1 MGAVTVLYEESDDTS
16 SSKNAFELRTSS
28 DQITLQDLASA
39 FPLKGSFCF
48 SVKTLSGSYVDVVNP
63 ASRLD
68 VIDGVI
74 SARVVPLSRL
84 PLVSLTAATA
94 EAIRC
99 SRLPDQSHKHSK
111 SSRGSSSGS
120 GSWQQQQQQQSDSQ
134 QQSWA
139 AELSKRRRSV
149 ESLGDNLQQQTSKVS
164 YTFSQIVPLAA
175 V

>member
-1 MGAVTVLYEESDDTS
+1 MGAVTVLYEEPDDTS
-16 SSKNAFELRTSS
+16 SSKNAFELRTRS
-28 DQITLQDLASA
+28 DQITLQDIVSA
-39 FPLKGSFCF
+39 FPLRGSFSF
-48 SVKTLSGSYVDVVNP
+48 SMKTLSGSYVDAINP
-63 ASRLD
+63 ASRID

-74 SARVVPLSRL
+74 AARVVSLSRL

-120 GSWQQQQQQQSDSQ
+120 GSWQQQQQQQQSDSQ
-134 QQSWA
+134 SQQSWA

-149 ESLGDNLQQQTSKVS
+149 ESLGDNLQQQTSKVN
-164 YTFSQIVPLAA
+164 YTI
-175 V
+175 

>member
-1 MGAVTVLYEESDDTS
+1 MGAVTVLYEEPDDAS

-28 DQITLQDLASA
+28 DQITLQDLVSA
-39 FPLKGSFCF
+39 FPLRGSFCF
-48 SVKTLSGSYVDVVNP
+48 SIRTLSGSYVDVVNP

-74 SARVVPLSRL
+74 AARIAPLSRL

-99 SRLPDQSHKHSK
+99 SRLTDQSHKHSK

-120 GSWQQQQQQQSDSQ
+120 GSWQQQQQSDSQ
-134 QQSWA
+134 SQQSWA

-149 ESLGDNLQQQTSKVS
+149 ESLGDNLQQQTSKVN
-164 YTFSQIVPLAA
+164 
-175 V
+175 